1 MRKCSLELFE
11 KAALG
16 QRHSNSEFIRGKAR
30 VPTTSAALGFC
41 SLMLGEGFAHAQQA
55 SPATE
60 AITLEQVD
68 VNGAGGS
75 PYNPRESQI
84 TRLPTAIIDT
94 PQSIT
99 VIPQQVLEDQK
110 TSTLVEALH
119 NVPGIS
125 FLGGEGGTQGDNINI
140 RGYSARNDF
149 YRDGIRDPGWY
160 VRDTFSVQEV
170 EVLKGPSSFA
180 FGRGSTG
187 GVVNM
192 TSKLPQFRDF
202 TTFDASAYTSPG
214 GRGTVD
220 VNRTWGDVAGR
231 IILLGNDTT
240 LAGRDFATTKRIG
253 VAPSLTMNMAPD
265 TRVTISYIFQ
275 KDNNVPDYGIPLLPG
290 SYFGTPW
297 GQPAP
302 VSRST
307 YYGVATPGFADTEQV
322 QANIGTMKI
331 THDFNKDW
339 QFTNETR
346 FSDVDRFVRVRGTQ
360 VGTQAG
366 GSTPNLYSSA
376 AGGAGALLNPVPFG
390 FPLSSLFIENTNYF
404 QNHTQNSLLT
414 NQSDLV
420 GHFNTLF
427 MQHTV
432 AMGVEADRET
442 RDQFRTTF
450 TTATGN
456 TPIASMVNVA
466 DPNPYPLNYPMI
478 PGTSTDQYDLGRT
491 VGLYAS
497 DQVKLNKYFEIMGG
511 LRYDNLRVWQ
521 NYGNVNTFTGAVTGV
536 VNATTPYSVVNK
548 VDFVSWRAGAVAHP
562 VDNSSLYFMYGTSF
576 DPTSEYLT
584 ITGGQQNIPPT
595 TNETYELGGKYDMF
609 DSKLSLSGALF
620 QITQNNAV
628 ETVNSALG
636 LYSEVGKTRVKG
648 GELGIAGKVTDQW
661 SLFGGYTYMDGR
673 VLSSAQSTITGTG
686 FVSTPGNKLQDVP
699 RNTIS
704 MTSTYAIWPA
714 FTVGGTAYYT
724 SDRYTS
730 SADVGRVPGYWRFDT
745 MASYKVTQN
754 FSMQVNVLNILDTK
768 NFETLSG
775 FGAAQPGTG
784 RAAILSAKYTF

>member
-1 MRKCSLELFE
+1 
-11 KAALG
+11 
-16 QRHSNSEFIRGKAR
+16 
-30 VPTTSAALGFC
+30 VPATSAAVGFC

-55 SPATE
+55 APATE
-60 AITLEQVD
+60 TITLEQID
-68 VNGAGGS
+68 INGGEGGGS
-75 PYNPRESQI
+75 PYNPRQSQV
-84 TRLPTAIIDT
+84 TRLPTPIIDT

-99 VIPQQVLEDQK
+99 VIPQQVIEDQH

-160 VRDTFSVQEV
+160 IRDTFSVQEV
-170 EVLKGPSSFA
+170 EVLKGPSSFL

-192 TSKLPQFRDF
+192 TSKLPKFTDF
-202 TTFDASAYTSPG
+202 TTFEAAAYTSPG
-214 GRGTVD
+214 GRGTID

-231 IILLGNDTT
+231 IVLLGNDTT
-240 LAGRDFATTKRIG
+240 LAGRDFTTTKRIG

-302 VSRST
+302 VPRGT
-307 YYGVATPGFADTEQV
+307 YYGVATPGFSDTEQV
-322 QANIGTMKI
+322 NVHIGTMKI
-331 THDFNKDW
+331 QHDFNKDW

-346 FSDVDRFVRVRGTQ
+346 FSSVDRFVRVRGVQ
-360 VGTQAG
+360 IGTQAP
-366 GSTPNLYSSA
+366 GSTANLYSSPT
-376 AGGAGALLNPVPFG
+376 GGAGSLLNPVPYY
-390 FPLSSLFIENTNYF
+390 FPLTSLFAQNTNYF
-404 QNHTQNSLLT
+404 QNHTQNTLFT

-427 MQHTV
+427 MQHTL
-432 AMGVEADRET
+432 AAGIEADRET
-442 RDQFRTTF
+442 RDQFRTTY
-450 TTATGN
+450 TTASGK
-456 TPIASMVNVA
+456 TPIADRVNIG
-466 DPNPYPLNYPMI
+466 DPNPYPLNYPVI

-491 VGLYAS
+491 VGLYLS
-497 DQVKLNKYFEIMGG
+497 DQVKFNKYFEIMGG
-511 LRYDNLRVWQ
+511 LRYDDLRVWQ
-521 NYGNVNTFTGAVTGV
+521 TYGNVNTFSGAVTGL
-536 VNATTPYSVVNK
+536 VNATTPYNLINK
-548 VDFVSWRAGAVAHP
+548 VHYVSWRTGAVFHP
-562 VDNSSLYFMYGTSF
+562 VENSSIYFMYGTSF
-576 DPTSEYLT
+576 DPASEYLT
-584 ITGGQQNIPPT
+584 LSGGQQNFGPT
-595 TNETYELGGKYDMF
+595 TNETYEVGGKYDMF
-609 DSKLSLSGALF
+609 DSKLSLTGALF
-620 QITQNNAV
+620 KITQQNAI
-628 ETVNSALG
+628 ETINSALG
-636 LYSEVGKTRVKG
+636 QYQAVGTTRVEG
-648 GELGIAGKVTDQW
+648 GEVGIAGKVTDQW
-661 SLFGGYTYMDGR
+661 SVFGGYTYMDGR
-673 VLSSAQSTITGTG
+673 VLKSAQSTTPGTL
-686 FVSTPGNKLQDVP
+686 FVSNPGNKLQDVP
-699 RNTIS
+699 RDTFS
-704 MTSTYAIWPA
+704 LTTTYAIWPA

-745 MASYKVTQN
+745 MAAYKVTAN

-784 RAAILSAKYTF
+784 RAGIITAKYTF